1 MTRIG
6 FISALWL
13 AGAGLL
19 ITPGL
24 LPGDTWDTAAPAFT
38 KPHDLPAQDLLNMR
52 GADRPT
58 PLSKVNIEQKLNSRL
73 PLETVFTDDSGHDVK
88 LGQYFTGKRP
98 VLLTLVYYECPMLC
112 TQVLN
117 GLVRAA
123 RVLPMLPGKD
133 FDVVVISFDAREGT
147 KQAAEKKASYVKLYG
162 RPETAG
168 SWHFLTGSIASIK
181 AVTEAVGFSYIWD
194 VHTAQFA
201 HASAIYV
208 VTPDGKLSKYFMGI
222 EYSPKDL
229 RLGLV
234 DASAGKVG
242 TLVDQ
247 VLLFCYHFDPQSAKY
262 TPFALGLLRVAGAAT
277 ALTMGGFVVIMLRR
291 ESRQKG
297 NRAA

>member
-1 MTRIG
+1 VL
-6 FISALWL
+6 SA
-13 AGAGLL
+13 
-19 ITPGL
+19 
-24 LPGDTWDTAAPAFT
+24 DTWDTAPPSFT

-58 PLSKVNIEQKLNSRL
+58 PLSNVNIEQRLGQSL
-73 PLETVFTDDSGHDVK
+73 PLDTVFKDDHGQDVT
-88 LGQYFTGKRP
+88 LRQYFDGKHP
-98 VLLTLVYYECPMLC
+98 VVLSLVYYECPMLC

-123 RVLPMLPGKD
+123 RVLPLIPGKD
-133 FDVVVISFDAREGT
+133 FQVVVISFDAREGT
-147 KQAAEKKASYVKLYG
+147 TDAAAKKASYTKMYG
-162 RPETAG
+162 RPETNN

-181 AVTEAVGFSYIWD
+181 SVTDAVGFRYIWD
-194 VHTAQFA
+194 AHTAQFA

-208 VTPDGKLSKYFMGI
+208 ATPDGKLSKYFMGI

-229 RLGLV
+229 QLGLV
-234 DASAGKVG
+234 DASGGRIG

-262 TPFALGLLRVAGAAT
+262 TPFALGLLRVMGAFT
-277 ALTMGGFVVIMLRR
+277 VVGLGGFVVIMLRR
-291 ESRQKG
+291 DSRQKG

>member
-1 MTRIG
+1 MKLSRYIPVLMVAATCV
-6 FISALWL
+6 
-13 AGAGLL
+13 GLL
-19 ITPGL
+19 Q
-24 LPGDTWDTAAPAFT
+24 GDTWDTAPPAFT

-58 PLSKVNIEQKLNSRL
+58 PLSNVTIEQRLGKPL
-73 PLETVFTDDSGHDVK
+73 PLDTVFKDDHGQDVT
-88 LGQYFTGKRP
+88 LRQYFDGKHP
-98 VLLTLVYYECPMLC
+98 VILSLVYYECPMLC

-123 RVLPMLPGKD
+123 RVLPLQPGKD

-147 KQAAEKKASYVKLYG
+147 KEASEKKQSYVKMYG
-162 RPETAG
+162 RPETAN
-168 SWHFLTGSIASIK
+168 SWHFLTGSLASIK
-181 AVTEAVGFSYIWD
+181 NVTDAVGFRYIWD
-194 VHTAQFA
+194 AHTAQFA

-208 VTPDGKLSKYFMGI
+208 ATPDGNLSKYFMGI

-229 RLGLV
+229 QLGLV
-234 DASAGKVG
+234 DASGGRIG

-262 TPFALGLLRVAGAAT
+262 TPFALGLLRVVGASTVLA
-277 ALTMGGFVVIMLRR
+277 MGGFVVVMLRR

-297 NRAA
+297 SRAA